1 VVVRHTRASSV
12 AGAPWDAWSALAS
25 ADWKHTFAAG
35 SAEELCEVG
44 SLEQADDGSY
54 TWVSEAV
61 YRTHTGL
68 YLFTRAERREGA
80 PDTRVVLVAA
90 TPDELVTTVKGQL
103 GMPPVRLEVL
113 GRAGIEIGL
122 LPDDE
127 LEGDELEGP
136 IPD

>member
-1 VVVRHTRASSV
+1 MT
-12 AGAPWDAWSALAS
+12 GAPRDAWSALAS
-25 ADWKHTFAAG
+25 AEWKHSFDVRA
-35 SAEELCEVG
+35 AEELSEAQ

-68 YLFTRAERREGA
+68 YLFTRAERREGV
-80 PDTRVVLVAA
+80 PDTRVVLAAA
-90 TPDELVTTVKGQL
+90 TPDELVTAVKGQL

-127 LEGDELEGP
+127 IEGDELEGP